1 MPLTGKRYVF
11 SALFAALTAVS
22 GLLVMPL
29 PGGVPIVLK
38 NLFVVLAGTVLGSFY
53 GGVSALIFLAA
64 GVLGLPVFVI
74 PGGPGVFLTSLGGY
88 LAGYFV
94 GSLAAGLIAGLP
106 KQGAKQ
112 GLGVWLRI
120 SLASFSGFALINFSG
135 ALYMMALNKISLKA
149 ALLAGLLPFVPGD
162 LIKCALSIPLAM
174 KLRPIAARYLN
185 PGFSEGA
192 QDA

>member
-1 MPLTGKRYVF
+1 
-11 SALFAALTAVS
+11 
-22 GLLVMPL
+22 
-29 PGGVPIVLK
+29 
-38 NLFVVLAGTVLGSFY
+38 
-53 GGVSALIFLAA
+53 
-64 GVLGLPVFVI
+64 LGLPVFVI

-112 GLGVWLRI
+112 GLSAWLRV

-149 ALLAGLLPFVPGD
+149 ALLAGVLPFVPGD
-162 LIKCALSIPLAM
+162 LIKFAISVPLAM
-174 KLRPIAARYLN
+174 KLRPIAARYVN
-185 PGFSEGA
+185 PGEGV